1 MFAPTPIGTLGVVE
15 VDVERIPVA
24 ASYPLRQAVLRPHQT
39 IDEVA
44 APVDDD
50 PESATFGVIDR
61 STGSVVGTATVLRA
75 EAPMAKDGADFTAD
89 GAGGDA
95 AGAPA
100 WRLRYMATRDDLR
113 GQGLGSH
120 ALEAALAHVAAE
132 GGGTASEESWCG
144 ATHACPPSVS
154 TSGRLPDL
162 GGAVGLALGPARG
175 DVEDCRHGR
184 WP

>member
-1 MFAPTPIGTLGVVE
+1 MFAPAPIGTLGVVE

-39 IDEVA
+39 IDQVA
-44 APVDDD
+44 APGDDD

-61 STGSVVGTATVLRA
+61 ATGSVVGTATVLRA

-89 GAGGDA
+89 GAGGA
-95 AGAPA
+95 APA

-113 GQGLGSH
+113 GQGLGSR

-132 GGGTASEESWCG
+132 GGRGGMGRVLVWCNARVPAIG
-144 ATHACPPSVS
+144 FYERAGFQTWGEQWDSP
-154 TSGRLPDL
+154 
-162 GGAVGLALGPARG
+162 LGPHVVMWRTVDTEG
-175 DVEDCRHGR
+175 GHD
-184 WP
+184 

>member
-1 MFAPTPIGTLGVVE
+1 MFAPAPIGTLGVVE

-44 APVDDD
+44 APGDDD

-61 STGSVVGTATVLRA
+61 ATGSVVGTATVLRA

-89 GAGGDA
+89 GAGGDG
-95 AGAPA
+95 GAPA

-113 GQGLGSH
+113 GQGLGSRCSRPPW
-120 ALEAALAHVAAE
+120 LTSPPKAAGA
-132 GGGTASEESWCG
+132 ASEESWCG

-154 TSGRLPDL
+154 TSGRASRP
-162 GGAVGLALGPARG
+162 GGSSGTRPWART
-175 DVEDCRHGR
+175 
-184 WP
+184 W

>member
-1 MFAPTPIGTLGVVE
+1 MFAPAPIGTLGVVE

-44 APVDDD
+44 APGDDD

-61 STGSVVGTATVLRA
+61 ATGSVVGTATVLRA
-75 EAPMAKDGADFTAD
+75 DAPMAKDGADFTAD
-89 GAGGDA
+89 GADGDA
-95 AGAPA
+95 GVPA
-100 WRLRYMATRDDLR
+100 WRLRYMATRDNLH
-113 GQGLGSH
+113 GQGLGSRSRGRPGSRRRRRRRARH
-120 ALEAALAHVAAE
+120 RKSPGAAQRTRARRRFLRA
-132 GGGTASEESWCG
+132 GG
-144 ATHACPPSVS
+144 
-154 TSGRLPDL
+154 LPDL